1 MHVAKIIIVVVLL
14 IGGYFFLAA
23 GVIGLL
29 RLPDVYN
36 RMHAMGKCDTL
47 GAGLALLAMVIL
59 IEGTSNVVKVVI
71 IMGMI
76 LIVSPVMTHLIMKT
90 AYGRGTPMAKGTI
103 SLDVYEPKKGKLT
116 KEEGER

>member
-1 MHVAKIIIVVVLL
+1 MHVARDVIVLIFL

-29 RLPDVYN
+29 RLPDLYN

-47 GAGLALLAMVIL
+47 GSGLAFIAMIIL
-59 IEGTSNVVKVVI
+59 FPKDSNAVKVLL

-90 AYGRGTPMAKGTI
+90 AYDRGTPMVKGTI
-103 SLDVYEPKKGKLT
+103 TRNLYKKKGKLL

>member
-1 MHVAKIIIVVVLL
+1 MDVVKDVIVIILL
-14 IGGYFFLAA
+14 LGGYFFLAA
-23 GVIGLL
+23 AVIGLI

-36 RMHAMGKCDTL
+36 RMHAMGKYDTL

-59 IEGTSNVVKVVI
+59 VQGASNVIKVLM

-90 AYGRGTPMAKGTI
+90 AYDKGTPMVKGTFN
-103 SLDVYEPKKGKLT
+103 LNVYDQKKGKLS